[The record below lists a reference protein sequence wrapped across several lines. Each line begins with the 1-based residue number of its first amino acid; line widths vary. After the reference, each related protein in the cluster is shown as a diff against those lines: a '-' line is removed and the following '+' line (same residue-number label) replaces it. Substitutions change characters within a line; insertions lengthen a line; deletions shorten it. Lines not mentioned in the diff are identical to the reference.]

1 MRKNQK
7 KEQVIERSYTQEDL
21 EKAKEHA
28 RMEGAR
34 QAFAT
39 EQPLERS
46 YSSFKDSFTS
56 ANSLLMNGAPVD
68 SKDNTSSK
76 RYDEI
81 KLARAMADGN
91 EYMARYLQLAT
102 ARMIGAKGP
111 TLLTQLYYNVYE
123 NGKPVKKLHEVA
135 SRLVHAAWHD
145 YTKPYNIDVA
155 QWRGWDDFLNED
167 LGVGVPRDG
176 SLAWI
181 VHSFPVNDESIL
193 TSPNG
198 YGTALQQMDTKDVAR
213 WYNQPYTPAKDGKPG
228 YRVNSGV
235 ELDKFG
241 RRVAVYFDFLQA
253 FQDSIGT
260 EVVEL
265 YARKVKD
272 PTNYGADK
280 ACLRI
285 PVFNERDDGKEGLS
299 VIFYD
304 NDPSPLPN
312 QIIGRGWACT
322 TFVSMHSDAELSKY
336 LMVAA
341 RAGAS
346 KSLAVKK
353 DAAGG
358 GPSPGNVVRAP
369 NGAIAGVSIQPGQI
383 TYLGEGQSIE
393 TIDFDLSY
401 EGTLKFTKKMLQS
414 VSAALAVPYAEL
426 TNDMDASSFAT
437 EHSSDLRNNRLWGA
451 RREHARKV
459 LLEPFVRYWFRRCVR
474 LGVFKYGKPGQEET
488 IDTALML
495 SMIDGLQFQFDAF
508 EHQNPYDME
517 KAADLR
523 LKNGTSTIRDEILR
537 RGGDP
542 EDVISRRIEEAK
554 RLKAEGILVDG
565 VTYFQGMDK
574 LPATY
579 LLTAEQIAAD
589 DAASKALADQ
599 SKALADQSKAE
610 AEKVQTALTEVSRRL
625 DVSHNVQQHLLGALG
640 SLDENIMAG
649 GAKTDFTPLLALLTK
664 KEEPA
669 APTAI
674 VRTYSASEREDGT
687 FDLNT
692 LKVLEQPAIVV
703 RSAPVE
709 EKVVPVEQVP
719 VVDKTSDALDALLA
733 EVKTIAD
740 T

>member
-1 MRKNQK
+1 MPNPKTK
-7 KEQVIERSYTQEDL
+7 KKVEQPIQRSYSQDEL
-21 EKAKEHA
+21 EQAKEHA

-39 EQPLERS
+39 DTPIERS
-46 YSSFKDSFTS
+46 YSSFGQAFTS
-56 ANSLLMNGAPVD
+56 ANALLMNGAPVD
-68 SKDNTSSK
+68 SKDKTSSK
-76 RYDEI
+76 RFDEI
-81 KLARAMADGN
+81 ALARAMADGN

-111 TLLTQLYYNVYE
+111 TLLTQLSYTTYQD
-123 NGKPVKKLHEVA
+123 GKAEKKLHEVA
-135 SRLVHAAWHD
+135 SRVVHAAWHD

-181 VHSFPVNDESIL
+181 VHSFEVNDEDKLS
-193 TSPNG
+193 SPNG

-213 WYNQPYTPAKDGKPG
+213 WYNQTYVPAKDGKPG
-228 YRVNSGV
+228 YRVNNGV
-235 ELDKFG
+235 ELDKYG

-260 EVVEL
+260 EAIEL
-265 YARKVKD
+265 YKRTVPD
-272 PTNYGADK
+272 SRNYGTNIN
-280 ACLRI
+280 CLRI
-285 PVFNERDDGKEGLS
+285 PVFHELDYERTGLS

-369 NGAIAGVSIQPGQI
+369 DGKVAGVSIQPGQI
-383 TYLGEGQSIE
+383 TYLSEGQSIE

-401 EGTLKFTKKMLQS
+401 EGTLKFTRKMLQS

-459 LLEPFVRYWFRRCVR
+459 LLEPFVRYWFRRCAH
-474 LGVFKYGKPGQEET
+474 LGVFKYGKTGAEAVLDKE
-488 IDTALML
+488 LML

-517 KAADLR
+517 RAADLR

-542 EDVISRRIEEAK
+542 EDVMSRRIEETK
-554 RLKAEGILVDG
+554 RLKAEGILVEG
-565 VTYFQGMDK
+565 ITFFQGMDK
-574 LPATY
+574 LPQTY
-579 LLTAEQIAAD
+579 LLTEEQIAAD
-589 DAASKALADQ
+589 DAASKAM
-599 SKALADQSKAE
+599 ADQSKAE
-610 AEKVQTALTEVSRRL
+610 ADKVQTALTEVTRRL
-625 DVSHNVQQHLLGALG
+625 DVSHSVQQHLLGALG
-640 SLDENIMAG
+640 SLDENIMSG
-649 GAKTDFTPLLALLTK
+649 GTKTDFTPLLALLAK
-664 KEEPA
+664 KEETP
-669 APTAI
+669 APTAV
-674 VRTYSASEREDGT
+674 VRTYSATEREDGT

-692 LKVLEQPAIVV
+692 LKVLEQPAVVV
-703 RSAPVE
+703 RSAPVAQE
-709 EKVVPVEQVP
+709 PAVVEQQP
-719 VVDKTSDALDALLA
+719 VVDKTSDVLDALLE
-733 EVKTIAD
+733 EVKSIAD
-740 T
+740 A